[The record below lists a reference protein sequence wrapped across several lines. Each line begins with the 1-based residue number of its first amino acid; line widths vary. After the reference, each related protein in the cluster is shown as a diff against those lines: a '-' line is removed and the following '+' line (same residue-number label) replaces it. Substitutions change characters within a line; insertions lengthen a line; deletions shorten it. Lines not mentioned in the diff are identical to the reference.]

1 MSDPIPT
8 PLTDPEIDILVGR
21 YVEAMARYEE
31 TARLVEDRLRRALR
45 ANAVRAL
52 LGSRAKHP
60 DDLREKLARKRGDA
74 RYRFSNLDA
83 RMNEVVTDL
92 AGCRVMVYRYSDVEN
107 VERIVRDALDV
118 STLPGA
124 FERHHKESGYRA
136 THVLVR
142 VGDDI
147 DRVSLRGAI
156 CEVQVTSLAAHVFN
170 ELEHDIAYKDHDCPP
185 TEAER
190 EGVAEVRHVTWL
202 VDRSVE
208 RLLVERAKAVRAQTV
223 PLKDPEELQF
233 ALEQSAGRRLHGEF
247 VRLFRLLGAVIQPFT
262 PAALGP
268 VPELLERGQL
278 RARELDVQGAD
289 DVVHLTLALFD
300 DYADE
305 FEQLVREQ
313 RGPATLL
320 KKAVLRAAEGRVTII
335 V

>member
-1 MSDPIPT
+1 MNAPVST

-60 DDLREKLARKRGDA
+60 EDLRGKLARKRSDE
-74 RYRFSNLDA
+74 RYRFSTLDA
-83 RMNEVVTDL
+83 RMNEIVTDL
-92 AGCRVMVYRYSDVEN
+92 AGCRVMVYRFSDVEN
-107 VERIVRDALDV
+107 VERIVREALEL
-118 STLPGA
+118 SSLPGA
-124 FERHHKESGYRA
+124 FERHQKKSGYRA
-136 THVLVR
+136 SHFLVR
-142 VGDDI
+142 IGDEV
-147 DRVSLRGAI
+147 DRLSLRGAI
-156 CEVQVTSLAAHVFN
+156 CEVQIASLAAHVFN

-185 TEAER
+185 TEAEQ
-190 EGVAEVRHVTWL
+190 ESLAEVRHMTWFL
-202 VDRSVE
+202 DRSVE
-208 RLLVERAKAVRAQTV
+208 RLLVERAKAVQRQTV

-233 ALEQSAGRRLHGEF
+233 ALEQGVGRRLHGEF

-262 PAALGP
+262 PAALGS
-268 VPELLERGQL
+268 VHDLLQRGEQ
-278 RARELDVQGAD
+278 RAHALKIDDAD
-289 DVVHLTLALFD
+289 DVVRVTLAMFD

-320 KKAVLRAAEGRVTII
+320 KRSVLLAAEERRNRA
-335 V
+335 